1 MNETSTSQPVV
12 KPKRQLSE
20 AQKAA
25 LKKGR
30 ERLAKKRRAMLQNT
44 MTELVEEFQKEE
56 VNEVV
61 SIYDETQSPDTFIT
75 VCASLSIVLLSYFI
89 MFMVSQH
96 V

>member
-30 ERLAKKRRAMLQNT
+30 ESLAKKRRAVQEDT
-44 MTELVEEFQKEE
+44 VTELVEEGENK
-56 VNEVV
+56 VV
-61 SIYDETQSPDTFIT
+61 SIYDETQSPDTFLT